1 MYNILHIL
9 LTEKQYAK
17 SREHFLYAEQPQEFG
32 AMLVEMATTLGYSGE
47 ADLFLLQ
54 AVLQ

>member
-1 MYNILHIL
+1 MYNVLHTL

-17 SREHFLYAEQPQEFG
+17 SREHFLYSEQPQEFG

-47 ADLFLLQ
+47 ADLFLVQ